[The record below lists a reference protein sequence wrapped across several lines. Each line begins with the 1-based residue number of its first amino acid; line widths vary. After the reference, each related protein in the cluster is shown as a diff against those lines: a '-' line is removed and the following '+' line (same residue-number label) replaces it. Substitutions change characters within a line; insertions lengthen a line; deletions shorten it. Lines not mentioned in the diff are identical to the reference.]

1 MARASRKSRSVVI
14 GSFSSTPRFCNSHS
28 PSSSSS
34 LAFAFCT
41 SSFTSRSSTF
51 FHPSSS
57 LIRVNLYSSSIQ
69 FSLDRSISPN
79 QFISVALWINASRH
93 NSSSHHQ
100 WVQTCM
106 CSPTTHP
113 GFFHCSFHRRAAR
126 LHHTR
131 CTTSACTNLRWQT
144 RSWEFDIKGDVM
156 KWAPTTLIRSSSHK
170 HRRWGDF
177 HYRWRRQ

>member
-79 QFISVALWINASRH
+79 QH

-131 CTTSACTNLRWQT
+131 CTTSACTNLR
-144 RSWEFDIKGDVM
+144 
-156 KWAPTTLIRSSSHK
+156 
-170 HRRWGDF
+170 
-177 HYRWRRQ
+177 